1 MGVIH
6 LTAPKK
12 QKGFSKFMDYLS
24 APLSKPIVTLTKG
37 WKAGAKA
44 VKKSRK
50 KIRKGKESGW
60 GVIGTTLATTGV
72 LAAGTV
78 LAGGGAGAVAVKKG
92 ALVIGKKIMPKTI
105 KQGATMLLVGGVLS
119 SSAKA
124 RTMLANAPEH
134 IVKSGRKLGE
144 IIEDP
149 SKARDLLG
157 FTKDMTAKE
166 KLIAGAKSAGKFGA
180 LLAGGLVV
188 GGLAKKG
195 IATYQE
201 RKLIKEQEA
210 RQQLAGLKQVGF
222 TEARPV
228 GLGGIP
234 VAIPT
239 TAPQMPGRAT
249 PDTLTPRPVQN
260 IIQISVR

>member
-1 MGVIH
+1 MGTIH
-6 LTAPKK
+6 LLAPKK

-50 KIRKGKESGW
+50 KIRAGKESGW
-60 GVIGTTLATTGV
+60 GVIGTTLATTAV
-72 LAAGTV
+72 LGAGTI
-78 LAGGGAGAVAVKKG
+78 ATGGGTAGLAVRKG
-92 ALVIGKKIMPKTI
+92 ALVVGKKLMPKTI
-105 KQGATMLLVGGVLS
+105 KQAGTMLLVGGVLS

-124 RTMLANAPEH
+124 RSMLASAPEK
-134 IVKSGRKLGE
+134 IYKSGRKLGE

-149 SKARDLLG
+149 SKARDILG
-157 FTKDMTAKE
+157 ITKDMTAKE

-180 LLAGGLVV
+180 LVAGGLAV
-188 GGLAKKG
+188 GTLAKKG
-195 IATYQE
+195 IETYKE
-201 RKLIKEQEA
+201 RKLIKEQESA
-210 RQQLAGLKQVGF
+210 QRLAGLKQVGF

-228 GLGGIP
+228 GIGGVP
-234 VAIPT
+234 VAIPG
-239 TAPQMPGRAT
+239 TAPLTSSRAT